1 MKKLKKFL
9 LDHIDEHTVICIW
22 LLFVIGMAGM
32 FIWGISRIGAEPN
45 YTEHEVLSCIQ
56 YVSINVDEDGDVL
69 TEDLCY
75 AFTYREYENQLLHI
89 TEHSEDEYNDVL
101 IGEENKFVIYDNG
114 DTKLY
119 LTREV
124 LNEFFYTRE
133 LEYEYD

>member
-22 LLFVIGMAGM
+22 LLFVISMAGM
-32 FIWGISRIGAEPN
+32 FIWGICRIGAEPN

-75 AFTYREYENQLLHI
+75 AFTYKEDDDQLLHLAEY
-89 TEHSEDEYNDVL
+89 TEDEYNDIH
-101 IGEENKFVIYDNG
+101 IGKENKFVMYDNG

-119 LTREV
+119 LTKEV
-124 LNEFFYTRE
+124 LSEFFYTKITE
-133 LEYEYD
+133 FEYE